1 MKKHYVYFIRPVGML
16 APIKIGRSE
25 APKDRLS
32 SLMSWS
38 PFPLEIVA
46 TIEGDNSLELKLH
59 TRFAHVRTHREWF
72 LADVDLLRGVDLLI
86 AGKSVEEAFDFN
98 ISKRR
103 LSPRNRPIPSPGD
116 KARSYR
122 MRLHHLLQRLY
133 GVNHSG
139 NNWKP
144 EVLATVRTAYKT
156 GLNEADAKF
165 LDAVLANPREYVEI
179 RKIITRYSLPNKG
192 AAA

>member
-86 AGKSVEEAFDFN
+86 AGKSVEEAFDLN

-122 MRLHHLLQRLY
+122 MRLHHLLQRLC
-133 GVNHSG
+133 GADRDIH
-139 NNWKP
+139 NWKP
-144 EVLATVRTAYKT
+144 EVLATV
-156 GLNEADAKF
+156 
-165 LDAVLANPREYVEI
+165 LANPLDHVVI
-179 RKIITRYSLPNKG
+179 HKVITRYFPPKTED
-192 AAA
+192 AA